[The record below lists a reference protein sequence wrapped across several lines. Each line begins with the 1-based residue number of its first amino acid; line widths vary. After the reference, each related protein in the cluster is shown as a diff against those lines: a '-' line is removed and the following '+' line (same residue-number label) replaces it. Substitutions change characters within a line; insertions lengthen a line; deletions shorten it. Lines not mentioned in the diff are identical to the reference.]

1 MAYYDETGE
10 LKPCPECGDFDCRIC
25 ATCQNE
31 ECNCTCQ
38 DDGEGGVIQMT
49 LDGGGWK
56 VENGQ

>member
-10 LKPCPECGDFDCRIC
+10 LEPCPECGDFDCRIC

-38 DDGEGGVIQMT
+38 DDGEWGVIQMT
-49 LDGGGWK
+49 LDGGG
-56 VENGQ
+56 